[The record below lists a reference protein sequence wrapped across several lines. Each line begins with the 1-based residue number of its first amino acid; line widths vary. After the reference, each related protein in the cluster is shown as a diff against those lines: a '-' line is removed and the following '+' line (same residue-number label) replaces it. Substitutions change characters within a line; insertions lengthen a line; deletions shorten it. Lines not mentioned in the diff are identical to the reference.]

1 MNRTSEAKLLQT
13 VQSMFFKQ
21 GDVEM
26 SEVKQMTWEETRQAL
41 IKLGVPEK
49 RLPKEWQ
56 PKIDLTGLDLSGAQ
70 LSGAF
75 LKGVRLAGTNLSHA
89 DLSYSDLSDANFV
102 N

>member
-1 MNRTSEAKLLQT
+1 MP
-13 VQSMFFKQ
+13 
-21 GDVEM
+21 
-26 SEVKQMTWEETRQAL
+26 EVKRMTWEETRQAL

-49 RLPKEWQ
+49 RLPKKWEAN
-56 PKIDLTGLDLSGAQ
+56 IDLRGLNLSGAQ

-89 DLSYSDLSDANFV
+89 DLSYSDLSGANFV